1 MLKALLNAG
10 TDLPL
15 AIRESLLVTAF
26 ADDTLLGKQRFNKA
40 VVGVVVAGTYS
51 ITEDTHL
58 SKVTTVDAWYRE
70 RGLSGDFKHV

>member
-1 MLKALLNAG
+1 MLKALLNAD

-15 AIRESLLVTAF
+15 AIIESLLVTGF
-26 ADDTLLGKQRFNKA
+26 ADDTLFGKERFTKA

-58 SKVTTVDAWYRE
+58 SKLTTVDAWYRE
-70 RGLSGDFKHV
+70 GGLSGDFEHV